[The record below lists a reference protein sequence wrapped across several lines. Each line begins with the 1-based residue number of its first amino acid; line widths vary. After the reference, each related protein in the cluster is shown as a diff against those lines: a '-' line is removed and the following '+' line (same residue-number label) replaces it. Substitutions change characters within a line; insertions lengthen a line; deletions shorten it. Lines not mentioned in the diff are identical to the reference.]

1 LKIKKIRL
9 ENIRSY
15 STLDLELPDGK
26 VLLSGNIGSG
36 KSTILLAIDFALF
49 GLQRSE
55 LAGASLLRNG
65 TDSGNVELYFEIE
78 EKKYLIKRALKRT
91 NSGVVQDTGYIVRD
105 GIKEEKTAVELKQ
118 IILEL
123 LNYPKDLLTKNK
135 SLIYRYTVYTP
146 QEEMKLILL
155 GPKEERLD
163 TLRKVFGVDKY
174 KRIKE
179 NVKVLNT
186 RLREIKK
193 EYDGIC
199 SDLNEKITEKE
210 NKTKEKII
218 LEDEIVKINPK
229 IDDAIKNLVKKKE
242 EVVFAEEK
250 KEEALKIN
258 QEIALIEL
266 ALKHKTEE
274 KEKLEEKIKVLSKEI
289 EELGKENLEIKDNFK
304 DEIKIVDEKIVL
316 KEKENLEL
324 VKAHRENALW
334 GLELKYKTEEK
345 EKLEEKIKVLSKEI
359 EELGKE
365 NLEIKDN
372 FKDEIK
378 IVDEKIVLK
387 EKENR
392 EVLNKIQEL
401 KTRKMHSTQINLKVE
416 SLNNCPT
423 CYQEVTLDHKKH
435 ITDKNNEEIKTFQEG
450 MVLENKK
457 TEIIQQ
463 EIKQL
468 REELELLR
476 KKENE
481 IDLVRVKI
489 KQLETKKEEL
499 RSNDEN
505 HKSNS
510 SIIEN
515 LKIKLTR
522 QIDLEGKTEII
533 QQEIKQLR
541 EELELLR
548 KKENEID
555 LVRVKI
561 KQLETKKE
569 ELNNKQKEIL
579 VILVSIN
586 EIQAKLIT
594 FRQKQEELSIIS
606 EIYLR
611 LKKELDE
618 IQVFLN
624 KLDMEKN
631 GFEITKKHIEDI
643 ILRLDEEIKNK
654 LMARDKKEQIN
665 QMQFWLTEKFV
676 PMMDTMEKNILYSV
690 HSEFNSLF
698 ERWFSVLIENNVLQ
712 MSLDEEY
719 SPKIIQNG
727 YDIDFE
733 YLSGGEK
740 TAGALA
746 YRLALNQVINNFNT
760 GIKTKDLL
768 ILDEP
773 TDGFSS
779 EQLERLKTLM
789 EEIKIPQI
797 IIVSHEAQIES
808 FVDQIIRFEKHNHQ
822 TRVY

>member
-1 LKIKKIRL
+1 
-9 ENIRSY
+9 
-15 STLDLELPDGK
+15 
-26 VLLSGNIGSG
+26 
-36 KSTILLAIDFALF
+36 
-49 GLQRSE
+49 
-55 LAGASLLRNG
+55 
-65 TDSGNVELYFEIE
+65 
-78 EKKYLIKRALKRT
+78 
-91 NSGVVQDTGYIVRD
+91 
-105 GIKEEKTAVELKQ
+105 
-118 IILEL
+118 
-123 LNYPKDLLTKNK
+123 
-135 SLIYRYTVYTP
+135 
-146 QEEMKLILL
+146 
-155 GPKEERLD
+155 
-163 TLRKVFGVDKY
+163 
-174 KRIKE
+174 
-179 NVKVLNT
+179 
-186 RLREIKK
+186 
-193 EYDGIC
+193 
-199 SDLNEKITEKE
+199 
-210 NKTKEKII
+210 
-218 LEDEIVKINPK
+218 
-229 IDDAIKNLVKKKE
+229 
-242 EVVFAEEK
+242 
-250 KEEALKIN
+250 
-258 QEIALIEL
+258 
-266 ALKHKTEE
+266 
-274 KEKLEEKIKVLSKEI
+274 
-289 EELGKENLEIKDNFK
+289 
-304 DEIKIVDEKIVL
+304 
-316 KEKENLEL
+316 
-324 VKAHRENALW
+324 
-334 GLELKYKTEEK
+334 
-345 EKLEEKIKVLSKEI
+345 
-359 EELGKE
+359 
-365 NLEIKDN
+365 
-372 FKDEIK
+372 
-378 IVDEKIVLK
+378 
-387 EKENR
+387 
-392 EVLNKIQEL
+392 
-401 KTRKMHSTQINLKVE
+401 
-416 SLNNCPT
+416 
-423 CYQEVTLDHKKH
+423 
-435 ITDKNNEEIKTFQEG
+435 
-450 MVLENKK
+450 
-457 TEIIQQ
+457 
-463 EIKQL
+463 
-468 REELELLR
+468 
-476 KKENE
+476 
-481 IDLVRVKI
+481 
-489 KQLETKKEEL
+489 
-499 RSNDEN
+499 
-505 HKSNS
+505 
-510 SIIEN
+510 
-515 LKIKLTR
+515 
-522 QIDLEGKTEII
+522 
-533 QQEIKQLR
+533 QLR